1 MSRLSPL
8 LSLLKRVAEGSTA
21 AVVLSVL
28 LHAVIFSLF
37 AINWERPSQQQVVQ
51 PVAIRAS
58 LVELAAKPA
67 ARQPAAPQTQ
77 PKTTVKKPSKSP
89 AKVSP
94 KPAPAAEP
102 TPPVP
107 PSPSQRDARRELL
120 EAAQREQQPVAAS
133 DAADIAEQL
142 VASYVEAIV
151 GRLSEAWS
159 RPPSARLGMSATLRI
174 NTVPT
179 GRVVGISVLH
189 SSGDEAFDRSVQ
201 LAVERVGQFVVI
213 AELYRRDPALFERQ
227 FRQLDIIFS
236 PEDLRL

>member
-1 MSRLSPL
+1 MLDTAGRLTLP
-8 LSLLKRVAEGSTA
+8 RAPGNI
-21 AVVLSVL
+21 AV
-28 LHAVIFSLF
+28 
-37 AINWERPSQQQVVQ
+37 E
-51 PVAIRAS
+51 
-58 LVELAAKPA
+58 LVELT
-67 ARQPAAPQTQ
+67 AR
-77 PKTTVKKPSKSP
+77 PK
-89 AKVSP
+89 
-94 KPAPAAEP
+94 
-102 TPPVP
+102 
-107 PSPSQRDARRELL
+107 LL
-120 EAAQREQQPVAAS
+120 FKTAHR
-133 DAADIAEQL
+133 IAEQL